1 MNDVKDCMNNEFE
14 NDHSKELCAWIESI
28 PFSKPKK
35 NLSPLS
41 LYRDFSDGVLLA
53 EILKVYYP
61 RYVDLHN
68 YISANNYFLKKE
80 NWNTLNRK
88 VLTKID
94 VKLNKDVVSQLVNG
108 HQESIEKLLFE
119 IRSKVDKIDQ
129 RDVLPLSATPNSEQS
144 KLYKLIYCRF
154 FFIIIPINHILID
167 NRDDVKQPVNMND
180 DNCIETLTSENK
192 NIQELAAP
200 SHLTISYI
208 KDAIFYAA
216 IWLFSW
222 FCFWNFFMNYRIKN
236 NINENKAIE
245 VDQEDEHVPRQICIQ
260 LKQELR
266 EKDNLICTLNHQ
278 IAYLEGAMK
287 LKDLRIS
294 SLMSKINCNSYS
306 H

>member
-129 RDVLPLSATPNSEQS
+129 RDVLPLSATPNSEQ
-144 KLYKLIYCRF
+144 
-154 FFIIIPINHILID
+154 N

-222 FCFWNFFMNYRIKN
+222 FCFWNFFMNYRTYL
-236 NINENKAIE
+236 NINNSFFLHIHTFYIIFYYSCEESTIFSVAIG
-245 VDQEDEHVPRQICIQ
+245 VG
-260 LKQELR
+260 K
-266 EKDNLICTLNHQ
+266 TLFTYFTITTRFLN
-278 IAYLEGAMK
+278 
-287 LKDLRIS
+287 
-294 SLMSKINCNSYS
+294 KINVNLSAESLLVAPKFYLL
-306 H
+306 HEN